1 MSASSAVLPLS
12 DRLMRALRVE
22 SDEVRPTF
30 LLALFLLLGMAAVIC
45 LKAVSDA
52 VFLSEFNATR
62 LPYVDLAVTVLVG
75 LLVNFYL
82 RWSGHLPLGAL
93 VARTQMAL
101 AASIMALWLLLSV
114 SVIGSPILLYL
125 WVGIFAILIPSQ
137 VWSLSAATFTTRQ
150 AKRLFTVIGAGGI
163 VGAAVGGSFTGFAG
177 PLIGATNVLPVAAV
191 LLLGGA
197 WIAHTLTRGKQAAPA
212 AREATDEKAPLLDSG
227 RLVLT
232 HRYLLLI
239 ALAIIAS
246 TVVGTLVKY
255 QFKAV
260 AQIYFE
266 SDRDGLA
273 SFAGYF
279 YGYVSVF
286 SFIFHTT
293 LSSRILRWIGPS
305 FALFVLPLAML
316 TGVVGLFFSTSIIA
330 AVWAR
335 GADQGFRHSIDRA
348 STELLW
354 VPVANDLRNRVKSF
368 MDVVVSRGADGL
380 ASLTLL
386 ALLYFE
392 GTTIH
397 HISWASAGFLGGWL
411 IILWTLRGEYIQTLR
426 TTIERPD
433 ISAEQLLQRLATSGP
448 SSELEMGLA
457 SADPQDVEVAVGLAQ
472 FSRAN
477 AAQTQLA
484 SLLLHDSQ
492 AVRRK
497 AMATIASINAPGCSR
512 QVAEYIRIEDKF
524 DCLLQAFDYLDSHD
538 PVFARE
544 TEEAVQSEPDV
555 LRGALAAARLMRRPG
570 HSSDIAA
577 AFHSAVTAFADGD
590 GAHQVRAAQLLGE
603 APVDHTAS
611 ALLSRLLMSPT
622 PEVVQAAISTTGALR
637 RSDDLPYLVQ
647 LLGERA
653 HATAVRHA
661 VAAYG
666 DRAVA
671 ALGAVLRDDDEDS
684 FRQRQSARVLGIIG
698 SRQSSQPLLAYLRRS
713 REVARPEVL
722 RALTRIRTETPHHQ
736 FSTEVVELLL
746 RSALRRFY
754 QTASVSSGV
763 KGSVTGPAGRFLLQA
778 VRERQSRWLDEV
790 FVLLELIYPQREIK
804 DAYYRIQSGRS
815 DLRANALEFLDSRL
829 VGSAIRPLLLPAI
842 EERQSLAVL
851 NAGRRLFELDEVPYP
866 SVLRGLLENSDV
878 WLQVCACHAAAE
890 SKLVDCKPKIS
901 QLTRHRDPLLRE
913 TATAASARL

>member
-1 MSASSAVLPLS
+1 MSADSAVLPLS
-12 DRLMRALRVE
+12 TRLMRYLRVE
-22 SDEVRPTF
+22 SDEVRPTL

-82 RWSGHLPLGAL
+82 RWSRHLPLGAL
-93 VARTQMAL
+93 VARTQTAL
-101 AASIMALWLLLSV
+101 AASIIALWLLLSV
-114 SVIGSPILLYL
+114 DVMGSPILLYL

-150 AKRLFTVIGAGGI
+150 AKRVFTVIGAGGI

-177 PLIGATNVLPVAAV
+177 PLIGAANVLPVAAA

-197 WIAHTLTRGKQAAPA
+197 WIARTITHGKQDAPA
-212 AREATDEKAPLLDSG
+212 AREASAEKAPLLGSG
-227 RLVLT
+227 RLVCT

-279 YGYVSVF
+279 YGYVSVL

-293 LSSRILRWIGPS
+293 LSNRILRWIGPS

-316 TGVVGLFFSTSIIA
+316 TGVVGLFFSASILA

-348 STELLW
+348 ATELLW

-392 GTTIH
+392 GTSIH
-397 HISWASAGFLGGWL
+397 HISWASVVFLAGWL
-411 IILWTLRGEYIQTLR
+411 LILWTLRGEYIQTLR

-433 ISAEQLLQRLATSGP
+433 ISAEQLLQRLAASEP
-448 SSELEMGLA
+448 SIELEMGLA
-457 SADPQDVEVAVGLAQ
+457 SADPHDVEVAVGLAQ
-472 FSRAN
+472 FSRAD

-497 AMATIASINAPGCSR
+497 AMATISSINAPGCSQ
-512 QVAEYIRIEDKF
+512 QVAEYIRIEDNF
-524 DCLLQAFDYLDSHD
+524 DYLLRALDYLDSHD
-538 PVFARE
+538 PAFAQE
-544 TEEAVQSEPDV
+544 TEEAMLAEPDV
-555 LRGALAAARLMRRPG
+555 LRKALAATRLMRIPG
-570 HSSDIAA
+570 HSADVAEPFHDA
-577 AFHSAVTAFADGD
+577 VVAFGDGD
-590 GAHQVRAAQLLGE
+590 VEDQVRAAQLLRE
-603 APVDHTAS
+603 ASIGHAAS
-611 ALLSRLLMSPT
+611 VLLSRLLTSQA
-622 PEVVQAAISTTGALR
+622 PEVVQAAIATTGVLR

-647 LLGERA
+647 LLAERE

-666 DRAVA
+666 DRAVDV
-671 ALGAVLRDDDEDS
+671 LGAILRDDDEDP
-684 FRQRQSARVLGIIG
+684 FRQRQSARVLGSIG

-722 RALTRIRTETPHHQ
+722 RALTRIRTGAPHHR
-736 FSTEVVELLL
+736 FNTEVVQLLL

-754 QTASVSSGV
+754 QAASACAGMND
-763 KGSVTGPAGRFLLQA
+763 SVAGPASRFLLRA
-778 VRERQSRWLDEV
+778 VRERQDRWLDEV
-790 FVLLELIYPQREIK
+790 FVLLGLIYPQREIK
-804 DAYYRIQSGRS
+804 DAYYRIRSGRP
-815 DLRANALEFLDSRL
+815 DLRANALEFLDSSL
-829 VGSAIRPLLLPAI
+829 VGSPIRPLLLPAI
-842 EERQSLAVL
+842 EERRSLAVL
-851 NAGRRLFELDEVPYP
+851 RAGRRLFELDEVPYP

-890 SKLVDCKPKIS
+890 SNLVDCKPKIS
-901 QLTRHRDPLLRE
+901 QLAQHRNPLLRE
-913 TATAASARL
+913 TAAAASARL